1 MARLPQAFIDQVLD
15 RTDIVDVVDRRV
27 KLKKAGK
34 NYSACCPFHQEK
46 TPSFSV
52 NPEKQFFYCFGCG
65 AGGNALGFIMDY
77 ERMEFREA
85 IESLAQAA
93 GIDLPAEDVDSAPQV
108 DHQKPLYE
116 SMERATK
123 LYEGFLRQHKDR
135 GRVVDYL
142 KRRGLSGEIARDF
155 RLGFAPEGWDN
166 LMQTL
171 TDEVSVSN
179 ALTAGLLIENDKGR
193 KYDRFRDRVIF
204 PIVNQRGKVIAMG
217 GRVLGDG
224 KPKYLNSP
232 ETPLFS
238 KSHELYGLHHVRKFA
253 KNLNRIVVV
262 EGYMDVIALAQFGIH
277 YAVAT
282 LGTSV
287 GKPHLELLFRRVEQ
301 VVFCFDG
308 DEAGRKAAFRGM
320 EASLPMME
328 DGRQVKFL
336 FLPEGE
342 DPDTVV
348 RSKGAKHLEHMFDTA
363 APLEQFLFEQM
374 GEGIDLTTMDGKA
387 RLSKLVAPYINQ
399 IPDGVYKTLLFK
411 SLAERTDMDV
421 ESLRRLRE
429 VQETPNHSEPNLQP
443 YSDMAPPP
451 VDDDYDGHSQ
461 FENGPPSDYD
471 ETTPYVDTGEAG
483 DRDFGFDSGFND
495 GVLMRALGLIALHPP
510 AALLVADEMLPD
522 SSDKAANLLREVV
535 ALVRETPDMS
545 TAALLGY
552 WTNTVEGDALSEAAA
567 KEVIDTENEINEHL
581 VAILNKLSRDRR
593 VNLLR
598 TRAHELKSAPYTE
611 LSNEQKR
618 ELVTLMTEMRQ
629 LSGRD

>member
-27 KLKKAGK
+27 KLKKTGK

-52 NPEKQFFYCFGCG
+52 NPEKQFYYCFGCG
-65 AGGNALGFIMDY
+65 AGGNALGFVMDY

-93 GIDLPAEDVDSAPQV
+93 GMELPAEENDSAPQV
-108 DHQKPLYE
+108 DHHKPLYE
-116 SMERATK
+116 AMEKATR
-123 LYEGFLRQHKDR
+123 LYESLLRKHPTR

-142 KRRGLSGEIARDF
+142 KQRGLSGEIARDF

-166 LMQTL
+166 LMATL
-171 TDEVSVSN
+171 SSEDEIGH
-179 ALTAGLLIENDKGR
+179 ALTSGLLIENESGR

-204 PIVNQRGKVIAMG
+204 PIINQRGKVIAMG

-238 KSHELYGLHHVRKFA
+238 KSHELYGLHHIRKFA
-253 KNLNRIVVV
+253 KNLTRIVVV

-287 GKPHLELLFRRVEQ
+287 GKPHLEMLFRRVDQ

-320 EASLPMME
+320 EAALPMME

-342 DPDTVV
+342 DPDSVV
-348 RSKGAKHLEHMFDTA
+348 RNKGSQHLEHLFDNA
-363 APLEQFLFEQM
+363 DPLETFLFEQM
-374 GEGIDLTTMDGKA
+374 SKDIDLETMDGKA
-387 RLSKLVAPYINQ
+387 RLSKLVAPYINL
-399 IPDGVYKTLLFK
+399 IPDGVFKTLLFK
-411 SLAERTDMDV
+411 ALADRTDMDV
-421 ESLRRLRE
+421 DSLRRLRE
-429 VQETPNHSEPNLQP
+429 IEKTEASELQRADGADDEDIPSNNDDAFNYPDGYESLAEDSANESDASRSEPN
-443 YSDMAPPP
+443 SA
-451 VDDDYDGHSQ
+451 
-461 FENGPPSDYD
+461 
-471 ETTPYVDTGEAG
+471 
-483 DRDFGFDSGFND
+483 
-495 GVLMRALGLIALHPP
+495 VLLRALGLLALKPS
-510 AALLVADEMLPD
+510 AASVVTPDLLPEEDGPL
-522 SSDKAANLLREVV
+522 ANLFREVV
-535 ALVRETPDMS
+535 KQAQEAPELS

-552 WTNTVEGDALSEAAA
+552 WMGTTEGEALSEAAA
-567 KEVIDTENEINEHL
+567 KEVIDDEQQINEHL
-581 VAILNKLSRDRR
+581 VAILNKLSTDRH
-593 VNLLR
+593 VAFLR
-598 TRAHELKSAPYTE
+598 KRAEILKSVAYTD

-618 ELVTLMTEMRQ
+618 ELVALMTEIRQ
-629 LSGRD
+629 LSGRN

>member
-52 NPEKQFFYCFGCG
+52 NPEKQFYYCFGCG

-93 GIDLPAEDVDSAPQV
+93 GIDLPAEEVDNAPQI

-142 KRRGLSGEIARDF
+142 KSRGLSGEIARDF

-171 TDEVSVSN
+171 TDEDSVGH

-238 KSHELYGLHHVRKFA
+238 KSHELYGLHHIRKFA
-253 KNLNRIVVV
+253 KNLTRIVVV

-320 EASLPMME
+320 EAALPMME

-348 RSKGAKHLEHMFDTA
+348 RSKGAQHLEHMFDTA

-374 GEGIDLTTMDGKA
+374 GDGIDLTTMDGKA

-429 VQETPNHSEPNLQP
+429 VQETPSNSEPDPQS

-451 VDDDYDGHSQ
+451 DDHEYGQFGGGVPSTYD
-461 FENGPPSDYD
+461 NGY
-471 ETTPYVDTGEAG
+471 PYTEIAEPAEVES
-483 DRDFGFDSGFND
+483 GFDAGFSD

-522 SSDKAANLLREVV
+522 DSDRTANLLREVV

-552 WTNTVEGDALSEAAA
+552 WTNTDEGEALSAAAA

-598 TRAHELKSAPYTE
+598 TRAQELKSVPYTE

-618 ELVTLMTEMRQ
+618 ELVSLTTEIRQ

>member
-1 MARLPQAFIDQVLD
+1 MARLQQTFIDQILD

-52 NPEKQFFYCFGCG
+52 NPEKQFYYCFGCG

-93 GIDLPAEDVDSAPQV
+93 GIDMPAEEVDSAPQV
-108 DHQKPLYE
+108 DNQKPLYE

-142 KRRGLSGEIARDF
+142 KRRGLSGEVARDF

-166 LMQTL
+166 LMRTL
-171 TDEVSVSN
+171 PDEASVVH

-238 KSHELYGLHHVRKFA
+238 KSHELYGLHHIRKFA
-253 KNLNRIVVV
+253 KNLSRIVVV

-308 DEAGRKAAFRGM
+308 DDAGRKAAFRGM
-320 EASLPMME
+320 EAALPMME

-348 RSKGAKHLEHMFDTA
+348 RSKGAQHLEHMFDTA

-374 GEGIDLTTMDGKA
+374 GAGIDLTTMDGKA

-429 VQETPNHSEPNLQP
+429 VQETPSNSESSHND
-443 YSDMAPPP
+443 YSDMSPPTKE
-451 VDDDYDGHSQ
+451 DDYAQ
-461 FENGPPSDYD
+461 FGNAPLSDHDEANPYD
-471 ETTPYVDTGEAG
+471 DMTQVAEI
-483 DRDFGFDSGFND
+483 DSGFND
-495 GVLMRALGLIALHPP
+495 GVLMRALGLIVLHPP
-510 AALLVADEMLPD
+510 AALLVADEVIPD
-522 SSDKAANLLREVV
+522 SSDRTASLLREVV
-535 ALVRETPDMS
+535 SLVRETPEMS

-552 WTNTVEGDALSEAAA
+552 WTNTDEGEALSAAAA
-567 KEVIDTENEINEHL
+567 KEVIDTESEINEHL
-581 VAILNKLSRDRR
+581 LAILNKLSRDRR
-593 VNLLR
+593 ADLLR
-598 TRAHELKSAPYTE
+598 TRAHELKAVPYTE
-611 LSNEQKR
+611 LNNEQKR
-618 ELVTLMTEMRQ
+618 ELVTLMTEIRQ
-629 LSGRD
+629 LTGRD

>member
-52 NPEKQFFYCFGCG
+52 NPEKQFYYCFGCG
-65 AGGNALGFIMDY
+65 AGGNALGFLMDY

-93 GIDLPAEDVDSAPQV
+93 GMEMPAEEADATPQT

-116 SMERATK
+116 SMEKATR
-123 LYEGFLRQHKDR
+123 LYESLLRKHPTR

-142 KRRGLSGEIARDF
+142 KQRGLSGEIARDF

-166 LMQTL
+166 LMSTL
-171 TDEVSVSN
+171 SSEKDIEH
-179 ALTAGLLIENDKGR
+179 ALTAGLLIENDSGR

-238 KSHELYGLHHVRKFA
+238 KSHELYGLHHIRKFA
-253 KNLNRIVVV
+253 KNLSRIVVV

-287 GKPHLELLFRRVEQ
+287 GKPHLEMLFRRVDQ

-320 EASLPMME
+320 EAALPMME

-342 DPDTVV
+342 DPDSVV
-348 RSKGAKHLEHMFDTA
+348 RNKGSQHLEHLFDNA
-363 APLEQFLFEQM
+363 DPLETFLFDQM
-374 GEGIDLTTMDGKA
+374 AQGIDLETMDGKA
-387 RLSKLVAPYINQ
+387 RLSKLVAPYINL
-399 IPDGVYKTLLFK
+399 IPDGVFKALLFK
-411 SLAERTDMDV
+411 ALATRTDMDV

-429 VQETPNHSEPNLQP
+429 IEK
-443 YSDMAPPP
+443 AAAA
-451 VDDDYDGHSQ
+451 DYDTAPDKEPGEKQSEADAP
-461 FENGPPSDYD
+461 FDYPEGYKPLPDSENHHGAPTHLEPQS
-471 ETTPYVDTGEAG
+471 A
-483 DRDFGFDSGFND
+483 
-495 GVLMRALGLIALHPP
+495 VLLRALGLVVLKPSSASAITDE
-510 AALLVADEMLPD
+510 LLPEQGGML
-522 SSDKAANLLREVV
+522 SNLLHDLVKQ
-535 ALVRETPDMS
+535 VRESPDLS

-552 WTNTVEGDALSEAAA
+552 WMGTDEGELLSEAAA
-567 KEVIDTENEINEHL
+567 KEVIDDEQHISEHL
-581 VAILNKLSRDRR
+581 MAILNKLSRDRH
-593 VNLLR
+593 VTLLR
-598 TRAHELKSAPYTE
+598 KRAATLKSVAYTE
-611 LSNEQKR
+611 LNNQQKR
-618 ELVTLMTEMRQ
+618 ELVALTTEIRQ
-629 LSGRD
+629 LSGRN

>member
-52 NPEKQFFYCFGCG
+52 NPEKQFYYCFGCG
-65 AGGNALGFIMDY
+65 AGGNALGFVMDY
-77 ERMEFREA
+77 ERIEFREA
-85 IESLAQAA
+85 IELLAHAA
-93 GIDLPAEDVDSAPQV
+93 GIEMPAEEIDAPQV

-116 SMERATK
+116 AMERATK

-142 KRRGLSGEIARDF
+142 KRRGLSGEVARDF

-166 LMQTL
+166 YMQTL
-171 TDEVSVSN
+171 SGEESIGHAV
-179 ALTAGLLIENDKGR
+179 TAGLLIENDKGR

-238 KSHELYGLHHVRKFA
+238 KSHELYGLHHIRKFA
-253 KNLNRIVVV
+253 KNLSRIVVV

-320 EASLPMME
+320 EAALPMME

-348 RSKGAKHLEHMFDTA
+348 RSKGAQHLEHMFDTA
-363 APLEQFLFEQM
+363 APLEQFVFEQM
-374 GEGIDLTTMDGKA
+374 SADIDLTTMDGKA

-429 VQETPNHSEPNLQP
+429 VQEVSSSSMTDPHSYNEIEPQP
-443 YSDMAPPP
+443 
-451 VDDDYDGHSQ
+451 DDYQQ
-461 FENGPPSDYD
+461 FESDSAGNYD
-471 ETTPYVDTGEAG
+471 DIDPHTGKANTPRMET
-483 DRDFGFDSGFND
+483 DFDDS
-495 GVLMRALGLIALHPP
+495 VLMRALGLIALHPP
-510 AALLVADEMLPD
+510 AALLVADEMLPE
-522 SSDKAANLLREVV
+522 SSDRTGNLLREVV
-535 ALVRETPDMS
+535 ALVKETPDMS

-552 WTNTVEGDALSEAAA
+552 WTNTDEGEALSAAAA

-598 TRAHELKSAPYTE
+598 TRAHKLKSVSYTD
-611 LSNEQKR
+611 LTSEQKR
-618 ELVTLMTEMRQ
+618 ELVSLTAEIRQ

>member
-52 NPEKQFFYCFGCG
+52 NPEKQFYYCFGCG

-93 GIDLPAEDVDSAPQV
+93 GIELPPEEADAAPQV

-116 SMERATK
+116 AMEKAMRV
-123 LYEGFLRQHKDR
+123 YESQRRKHPSR

-142 KRRGLSGEIARDF
+142 KQRGLSGEIARDF

-166 LMQTL
+166 LMTTL
-171 TDEVSVSN
+171 SSEEEIGQ
-179 ALTAGLLIENDKGR
+179 ALTAGLLIENDSGR

-238 KSHELYGLHHVRKFA
+238 KSHELYGLHHIRKFA
-253 KNLNRIVVV
+253 KNLSRIVVV

-287 GKPHLELLFRRVEQ
+287 GKPHLEMLFRRVDH

-320 EASLPMME
+320 EAALPMME

-342 DPDTVV
+342 DPDSVV
-348 RSKGAKHLEHMFDTA
+348 RNKGSQHLEHLFDNA
-363 APLEQFLFEQM
+363 DPLETFLFDQM
-374 GEGIDLTTMDGKA
+374 AQGIDLNTMDGKA
-387 RLSKLVAPYINQ
+387 RLSKLVAPYINL
-399 IPDGVYKTLLFK
+399 IPDGVFKTLLFK
-411 SLAERTDMDV
+411 ALADRTDMDV
-421 ESLRRLRE
+421 DSLRRLRE
-429 VQETPNHSEPNLQP
+429 IEKSVSAEYESTPAADPSEGLSESDAPFDYPDGYEAMGGNAHLQGTPLQIEPNRSSL
-443 YSDMAPPP
+443 S
-451 VDDDYDGHSQ
+451 
-461 FENGPPSDYD
+461 
-471 ETTPYVDTGEAG
+471 
-483 DRDFGFDSGFND
+483 
-495 GVLMRALGLIALHPP
+495 RALGLIVLKPS
-510 AALLVADEMLPD
+510 AASAITDDLLPD
-522 SSDKAANLLREVV
+522 QGGTLINLLHEVV
-535 ALVRETPDMS
+535 RQVRETPELS

-552 WTNTVEGDALSEAAA
+552 WMGTDEGELLSEAAA
-567 KEVIDTENEINEHL
+567 KEVIDDEQHISEHL
-581 VAILNKLSRDRR
+581 MAILNKLSRDRH
-593 VNLLR
+593 VTLLR
-598 TRAHELKSAPYTE
+598 KRAETLKSVAYTD

-618 ELVTLMTEMRQ
+618 ELVSLTTEIRKF
-629 LSGRD
+629 SGRN

>member
-52 NPEKQFFYCFGCG
+52 NPEKQFYYCFGCG

-93 GIDLPAEDVDSAPQV
+93 GIELPPEEADAAPQV

-116 SMERATK
+116 AMEKATRV
-123 LYEGFLRQHKDR
+123 YESQLRKHPSR

-142 KRRGLSGEIARDF
+142 KQRGLSGEIARDF

-166 LMQTL
+166 LMTTL
-171 TDEVSVSN
+171 SSEEEIGQ
-179 ALTAGLLIENDKGR
+179 ALTAGLLIENDSGR

-238 KSHELYGLHHVRKFA
+238 KSHELYGLHHIRKFA
-253 KNLNRIVVV
+253 KNLSRIVVV

-287 GKPHLELLFRRVEQ
+287 GKPHLEILFRRVDH

-320 EASLPMME
+320 EAALPMME

-342 DPDTVV
+342 DPDSVV
-348 RSKGAKHLEHMFDTA
+348 RNKGSQHLEHLFDNA
-363 APLEQFLFEQM
+363 DPLETFLFDQM
-374 GEGIDLTTMDGKA
+374 AQGIDLNTMDGKA
-387 RLSKLVAPYINQ
+387 RLSKLVAPYINL
-399 IPDGVYKTLLFK
+399 IPDGVFKTLLFK
-411 SLAERTDMDV
+411 ALADRTDMDV
-421 ESLRRLRE
+421 DSLRRLRE
-429 VQETPNHSEPNLQP
+429 IEKSVSAEYESTPAADPSEGLSESDAPFNYPDGYEAMGGNAHLQGTPLQIEPNRSAL
-443 YSDMAPPP
+443 S
-451 VDDDYDGHSQ
+451 
-461 FENGPPSDYD
+461 
-471 ETTPYVDTGEAG
+471 
-483 DRDFGFDSGFND
+483 
-495 GVLMRALGLIALHPP
+495 RALGLIVLKPS
-510 AALLVADEMLPD
+510 AASAITDDLLPD
-522 SSDKAANLLREVV
+522 QGGTLINLLHEVV
-535 ALVRETPDMS
+535 RQVRETPELS

-552 WTNTVEGDALSEAAA
+552 WMGTDEGELLSEAAA
-567 KEVIDTENEINEHL
+567 KEVIDDEQHISEHL
-581 VAILNKLSRDRR
+581 MAILNKLSRDRHIT
-593 VNLLR
+593 LLR
-598 TRAHELKSAPYTE
+598 KRAETLKSVAYTD

-618 ELVTLMTEMRQ
+618 ELVSLTTEIRKF
-629 LSGRD
+629 SGRN

>member
-52 NPEKQFFYCFGCG
+52 NPEKQFYYCFGCG

-93 GIDLPAEDVDSAPQV
+93 GIELPPEEADAAPQV

-116 SMERATK
+116 AMEKATRV
-123 LYEGFLRQHKDR
+123 YESQLRKHPSR

-142 KRRGLSGEIARDF
+142 KQRGLSGEIARDF

-166 LMQTL
+166 LMTTL
-171 TDEVSVSN
+171 SSEEEIGQ
-179 ALTAGLLIENDKGR
+179 ALTAGLLIQNDSGR

-238 KSHELYGLHHVRKFA
+238 KSHELYGLHHIRKFA
-253 KNLNRIVVV
+253 TNLSRIVVV

-287 GKPHLELLFRRVEQ
+287 GKPHLEMLFRRVDH

-320 EASLPMME
+320 EAALPMME

-342 DPDTVV
+342 DPDSVV
-348 RSKGAKHLEHMFDTA
+348 RNKGSQHLEHLFDNA
-363 APLEQFLFEQM
+363 DPLETFLFDQM
-374 GEGIDLTTMDGKA
+374 AQGIDLNTMDGKA
-387 RLSKLVAPYINQ
+387 RLSKLVAPYINL
-399 IPDGVYKTLLFK
+399 IPDGVFKTLLFK
-411 SLAERTDMDV
+411 ALADRTDMDV
-421 ESLRRLRE
+421 DSLRRLRE
-429 VQETPNHSEPNLQP
+429 IEKSVSAEYESTPAADPSEGLSESDAPFDYPDGYEAMGGNAHLQGTPLQIEPNRSSL
-443 YSDMAPPP
+443 S
-451 VDDDYDGHSQ
+451 
-461 FENGPPSDYD
+461 
-471 ETTPYVDTGEAG
+471 
-483 DRDFGFDSGFND
+483 
-495 GVLMRALGLIALHPP
+495 RALGLIVLKPS
-510 AALLVADEMLPD
+510 AASAITDDLLPD
-522 SSDKAANLLREVV
+522 QGGTLINLLHEVV
-535 ALVRETPDMS
+535 RQVRETPELS

-552 WTNTVEGDALSEAAA
+552 WMGTDEGELLSEAAA
-567 KEVIDTENEINEHL
+567 KEVIDDEQHISEHL
-581 VAILNKLSRDRR
+581 MAILNKLSRDRHIT
-593 VNLLR
+593 LLR
-598 TRAHELKSAPYTE
+598 KRAETLKSVAYTD

-618 ELVTLMTEMRQ
+618 ELVSLTTEIRK
-629 LSGRD
+629 LSGRN

>member
-15 RTDIVDVVDRRV
+15 RTDIVDVIDRRV

-52 NPEKQFFYCFGCG
+52 NPEKQFYYCFGCG

-77 ERMEFREA
+77 ERVEFREA

-93 GIDLPAEDVDSAPQV
+93 GIELPAEEADALPQI

-116 SMERATK
+116 AMEDATRV
-123 LYEGFLRQHKDR
+123 YESLLRKHPTR

-142 KRRGLSGEIARDF
+142 KQRGVSGEIARDF

-166 LMQTL
+166 PMTTL
-171 TDEVSVSN
+171 SSEEDIGHAVTS
-179 ALTAGLLIENDKGR
+179 GLLIENDSGR

-238 KSHELYGLHHVRKFA
+238 KSHELYGLHHIRKFA
-253 KNLNRIVVV
+253 KNLSRIVVV

-287 GKPHLELLFRRVEQ
+287 GKPHLEMLFRRVDQ
-301 VVFCFDG
+301 VIFCFDG

-320 EASLPMME
+320 EAALPMME

-342 DPDTVV
+342 DPDSVV
-348 RSKGAKHLEHMFDTA
+348 RNKGPQHLEHLFDNA
-363 APLEQFLFEQM
+363 DPLETFLFDQM
-374 GEGIDLTTMDGKA
+374 AEGVDIQTMDGKA
-387 RLSKLVAPYINQ
+387 RLSKLVAPYINL
-399 IPDGVYKTLLFK
+399 IPDGVFKTLLFK
-411 SLAERTDMDV
+411 ALADRTDMDV

-429 VQETPNHSEPNLQP
+429 IEKVASAAN
-443 YSDMAPPP
+443 
-451 VDDDYDGHSQ
+451 
-461 FENGPPSDYD
+461 
-471 ETTPYVDTGEAG
+471 ETTPTAETDEGLSDSDTPVNYPDGY
-483 DRDFGFDSGFND
+483 DSLAESAYKPGASAKMEPNSTA
-495 GVLMRALGLIALHPP
+495 LLRALGLIVLKPSAASAITDELLPEQSGILSSLLHNI
-510 AALLVADEMLPD
+510 V
-522 SSDKAANLLREVV
+522 RQ
-535 ALVRETPDMS
+535 VRETPELS
-545 TAALLGY
+545 TPALLGY
-552 WTNTVEGDALSEAAA
+552 WMGTDEGELLSEAAA
-567 KEVIDTENEINEHL
+567 KEVMDDEQHINEHL
-581 VAILNKLSRDRR
+581 AAILNKLSRDRH
-593 VNLLR
+593 VTLLR
-598 TRAHELKSAPYTE
+598 KRAETLKSVAYTD

-618 ELVTLMTEMRQ
+618 ELVALTTEIRQ
-629 LSGRD
+629 LSGRN

>member
-52 NPEKQFFYCFGCG
+52 NPEKQFYYCFGCG

-93 GIDLPAEDVDSAPQV
+93 GMELPAEEADAAPQI

-116 SMERATK
+116 SMENATR
-123 LYEGFLRQHKDR
+123 LYESLLRKHPTR

-142 KRRGLSGEIARDF
+142 KQRGLSGEIARDF
-155 RLGFAPEGWDN
+155 RLGFAPDGWDN
-166 LMQTL
+166 LMTTL
-171 TDEVSVSN
+171 SSQEDIEH
-179 ALTAGLLIENDKGR
+179 ALKAGLLIENDSGR

-238 KSHELYGLHHVRKFA
+238 KSHELYGLHYIRKFA
-253 KNLNRIVVV
+253 KNLSRIVVV
-262 EGYMDVIALAQFGIH
+262 EGYMDVMALAQFGIH

-287 GKPHLELLFRRVEQ
+287 GKPHLAMLFRRVDQ
-301 VVFCFDG
+301 IVFCFDG

-320 EASLPMME
+320 EAALPMME

-336 FLPEGE
+336 LLPEGE
-342 DPDTVV
+342 DPDSVV
-348 RSKGAKHLEHMFDTA
+348 RNKGSQHLEHLFDNA
-363 APLEQFLFEQM
+363 DPLETFLFDQM
-374 GEGIDLTTMDGKA
+374 ARGIDLETMDGKA
-387 RLSKLVAPYINQ
+387 RLSKLVAPYINL
-399 IPDGVYKTLLFK
+399 IPDGVFKTLLFK
-411 SLAERTDMDV
+411 ALATRTDMDV

-429 VQETPNHSEPNLQP
+429 IEKPVTAEYESAPSREPGETPSEPDAPFDYPEGYESP
-443 YSDMAPPP
+443 YDAEDYHGAPPQLEP
-451 VDDDYDGHSQ
+451 HSASLSQ
-461 FENGPPSDYD
+461 
-471 ETTPYVDTGEAG
+471 
-483 DRDFGFDSGFND
+483 
-495 GVLMRALGLIALHPP
+495 ALGLLVLKPSSASAITDE
-510 AALLVADEMLPD
+510 LLPERGGML
-522 SSDKAANLLREVV
+522 SNLLHDVV
-535 ALVRETPDMS
+535 KQVRENTELS

-552 WTNTVEGDALSEAAA
+552 WMGTDEGELLSEAAA
-567 KEVIDTENEINEHL
+567 KEVIDDEQHISEHL
-581 VAILNKLSRDRR
+581 MAILNKLSRDRH
-593 VNLLR
+593 VTLLR
-598 TRAHELKSAPYTE
+598 KRAETLKSVAYTD

-618 ELVTLMTEMRQ
+618 ELVALTTEIRQ
-629 LSGRD
+629 LSGRN

>member
-52 NPEKQFFYCFGCG
+52 NPEKQFYYCFGCG
-65 AGGNALGFIMDY
+65 AGGNALGFVMDY
-77 ERMEFREA
+77 ERIEFREA
-85 IESLAQAA
+85 IELLAHAA
-93 GIDLPAEDVDSAPQV
+93 GIEMPAEEIDAPQV

-116 SMERATK
+116 AMERATK

-142 KRRGLSGEIARDF
+142 KRRGLSGEVARDF

-166 LMQTL
+166 YMQTL
-171 TDEVSVSN
+171 SGEESIGHAV
-179 ALTAGLLIENDKGR
+179 TAGLLIENDKGR

-238 KSHELYGLHHVRKFA
+238 KSHELYGLHHIRKFA
-253 KNLNRIVVV
+253 KNLSRIVVV

-320 EASLPMME
+320 EAALPMME

-348 RSKGAKHLEHMFDTA
+348 RSKGAQHLEHMFDTA
-363 APLEQFLFEQM
+363 APLEQFVFEQM
-374 GEGIDLTTMDGKA
+374 SADIDLTTMDGKA

-429 VQETPNHSEPNLQP
+429 VQEVSSSSMTDPHSYNEIEPQP
-443 YSDMAPPP
+443 
-451 VDDDYDGHSQ
+451 DDYHQ
-461 FENGPPSDYD
+461 FESDSAGNYD
-471 ETTPYVDTGEAG
+471 DIDPHTGTANTPRMET
-483 DRDFGFDSGFND
+483 GFDDS
-495 GVLMRALGLIALHPP
+495 VLMRALGLIALHPP
-510 AALLVADEMLPD
+510 AALLVADEMLPE
-522 SSDKAANLLREVV
+522 SSDRTGNLLREVV
-535 ALVRETPDMS
+535 ALVKETPDMS

-552 WTNTVEGDALSEAAA
+552 WTNTDEGEALSAAAA

-598 TRAHELKSAPYTE
+598 TRAHELKSVSYTD
-611 LSNEQKR
+611 LTSEQKR
-618 ELVTLMTEMRQ
+618 ELVSLTAEIRQ

>member
-15 RTDIVDVVDRRV
+15 QTDIVDVVDRRV

-52 NPEKQFFYCFGCG
+52 NPEKQFYYCFGCG
-65 AGGNALGFIMDY
+65 AGGNALGFLMDY

-93 GIDLPAEDVDSAPQV
+93 GMEMPAEKADATPRT

-116 SMERATK
+116 SMEKATR
-123 LYEGFLRQHKDR
+123 LYESLLRKHPTR

-142 KRRGLSGEIARDF
+142 KQRGLSGEIARDF

-166 LMQTL
+166 LMSTL
-171 TDEVSVSN
+171 SSEEDIEH
-179 ALTAGLLIENDKGR
+179 ALTAGLLIENDSGR

-238 KSHELYGLHHVRKFA
+238 KSHELYGLHHIRKFA
-253 KNLNRIVVV
+253 KNLSRIVVV

-287 GKPHLELLFRRVEQ
+287 GKPHLEMLFRRVDQ

-320 EASLPMME
+320 EAALPMME

-342 DPDTVV
+342 DPDSVV
-348 RSKGAKHLEHMFDTA
+348 RNKGSQHLEHLFDNA
-363 APLEQFLFEQM
+363 DPLETFLFDQM
-374 GEGIDLTTMDGKA
+374 AQGIDLETMDGKA
-387 RLSKLVAPYINQ
+387 RLSKLVAPYINL
-399 IPDGVYKTLLFK
+399 IPDGVFKALLFK
-411 SLAERTDMDV
+411 ALATRTDMDV

-429 VQETPNHSEPNLQP
+429 IEK
-443 YSDMAPPP
+443 AAAA
-451 VDDDYDGHSQ
+451 DYDTAPDKEPGEKQSKADAP
-461 FENGPPSDYD
+461 FDYP
-471 ETTPYVDTGEAG
+471 EGYEPLP
-483 DRDFGFDSGFND
+483 DSVNHYGAPTHLEPQSA
-495 GVLMRALGLIALHPP
+495 VLLRALGLVVLKPSSASAITDE
-510 AALLVADEMLPD
+510 LLPEQGGML
-522 SSDKAANLLREVV
+522 SNLLHDLVKQ
-535 ALVRETPDMS
+535 VRESPDLS

-552 WTNTVEGDALSEAAA
+552 WMGTDEGELLSEAAA
-567 KEVIDTENEINEHL
+567 KEVIDDEQHISEHL
-581 VAILNKLSRDRR
+581 MAILTKLSRDRH
-593 VNLLR
+593 VTLLR
-598 TRAHELKSAPYTE
+598 KRAATLKSVAYTD

-618 ELVTLMTEMRQ
+618 ELLALTTEIRQ
-629 LSGRD
+629 LSGRN

>member
-52 NPEKQFFYCFGCG
+52 NPEKQFYYCFGCG

-93 GIDLPAEDVDSAPQV
+93 GIELPPEEADAAPQV

-116 SMERATK
+116 AMEKATRV
-123 LYEGFLRQHKDR
+123 YESQLRKHPSR

-142 KRRGLSGEIARDF
+142 KQRGLSGEIARDF

-166 LMQTL
+166 LMTTL
-171 TDEVSVSN
+171 SSEEEIGQ
-179 ALTAGLLIENDKGR
+179 ALTAGLLIQNDSGR

-238 KSHELYGLHHVRKFA
+238 KSHELYGLHHIRKFA
-253 KNLNRIVVV
+253 KNLSRIVVV

-287 GKPHLELLFRRVEQ
+287 GKPHLEMLFRRVDH

-320 EASLPMME
+320 EAAVPRMGV
-328 DGRQVKFL
+328 GRPVKFL

-342 DPDTVV
+342 DPDSVV
-348 RSKGAKHLEHMFDTA
+348 RNKGSQHLEHLFDNA
-363 APLEQFLFEQM
+363 DPLETFLFDQM
-374 GEGIDLTTMDGKA
+374 AQGIDLNTMDGKA
-387 RLSKLVAPYINQ
+387 RLSKLVAPYINL
-399 IPDGVYKTLLFK
+399 IPDGVFKTLLFK
-411 SLAERTDMDV
+411 ALADRTDMDV
-421 ESLRRLRE
+421 DSLRRLRE
-429 VQETPNHSEPNLQP
+429 IEKSVSAEYESTPAADPSEGLSESDAPFDYPDGYEAMGGNAHLQGTPLQIEPNRSAL
-443 YSDMAPPP
+443 S
-451 VDDDYDGHSQ
+451 
-461 FENGPPSDYD
+461 
-471 ETTPYVDTGEAG
+471 
-483 DRDFGFDSGFND
+483 
-495 GVLMRALGLIALHPP
+495 RALGLIVLKPS
-510 AALLVADEMLPD
+510 AASAITDDLLPD
-522 SSDKAANLLREVV
+522 QGGTLINLLHEVV
-535 ALVRETPDMS
+535 RQVRETPELS

-552 WTNTVEGDALSEAAA
+552 WMGTDEGELLSEAAA
-567 KEVIDTENEINEHL
+567 KEVIDDEQHISEHL
-581 VAILNKLSRDRR
+581 MAILNKLSRDRHIT
-593 VNLLR
+593 LLR
-598 TRAHELKSAPYTE
+598 KRAETLKSVAYTD

-618 ELVTLMTEMRQ
+618 ELVSLTTEIRKF
-629 LSGRD
+629 SGRN

>member
-52 NPEKQFFYCFGCG
+52 NPEKQFYYCFGCG
-65 AGGNALGFIMDY
+65 AGGNALGFLMDY

-93 GIDLPAEDVDSAPQV
+93 GMEMPAEEADATPQI

-116 SMERATK
+116 SMEKATR
-123 LYEGFLRQHKDR
+123 LYESLLRKHPTR

-142 KRRGLSGEIARDF
+142 KQRGLSGEIARDF

-166 LMQTL
+166 LMSTL
-171 TDEVSVSN
+171 SSEEDIEH
-179 ALTAGLLIENDKGR
+179 ALTAGLLIENDSGR

-238 KSHELYGLHHVRKFA
+238 KSHELYGLHHIRKFA
-253 KNLNRIVVV
+253 KNLSRIVVV

-287 GKPHLELLFRRVEQ
+287 GKPHLEMLFRRVDQ

-320 EASLPMME
+320 EAALPMME

-342 DPDTVV
+342 DPDSVV
-348 RSKGAKHLEHMFDTA
+348 RNKGSQHVEHLFDNA
-363 APLEQFLFEQM
+363 DPLETFLFDQM
-374 GEGIDLTTMDGKA
+374 AQGIDLETMDGKA
-387 RLSKLVAPYINQ
+387 RLSKLVAPYINL
-399 IPDGVYKTLLFK
+399 IPDGVFKTLLFK
-411 SLAERTDMDV
+411 ALATRTDMDV

-429 VQETPNHSEPNLQP
+429 IEKP
-443 YSDMAPPP
+443 AAA
-451 VDDDYDGHSQ
+451 DYDTAPDKEPGEMQSEADAP
-461 FENGPPSDYD
+461 FDYPEGYEPLPDSENHYGAPTHLEPQ
-471 ETTPYVDTGEAG
+471 TA
-483 DRDFGFDSGFND
+483 
-495 GVLMRALGLIALHPP
+495 VLLRALGLLVLKPSSASAITDE
-510 AALLVADEMLPD
+510 LLPEQGGML
-522 SSDKAANLLREVV
+522 SNLLHDLVKQ
-535 ALVRETPDMS
+535 VRETPDLS

-552 WTNTVEGDALSEAAA
+552 WMGTDEGELLSEAAA
-567 KEVIDTENEINEHL
+567 KEVIDDEQHISEHL
-581 VAILNKLSRDRR
+581 MAILNKLSRDRH
-593 VNLLR
+593 VTLLR
-598 TRAHELKSAPYTE
+598 KRAATLKSVAYTD

-618 ELVTLMTEMRQ
+618 ELVALTTEIRQ
-629 LSGRD
+629 LSGRN

>member
-52 NPEKQFFYCFGCG
+52 NPEKQFYYCFGCG
-65 AGGNALGFIMDY
+65 AGGNALGFVMDY

-93 GIDLPAEDVDSAPQV
+93 GIDLPPEEADAAPQV

-116 SMERATK
+116 AMEKATRV
-123 LYEGFLRQHKDR
+123 YESQLRKHPSR

-142 KRRGLSGEIARDF
+142 KQRGLSGEIARDF

-166 LMQTL
+166 LMTTL
-171 TDEVSVSN
+171 SSEEEIGQ
-179 ALTAGLLIENDKGR
+179 ALTAGLLIENDSGR

-238 KSHELYGLHHVRKFA
+238 KSHELYGLHHIRKFA
-253 KNLNRIVVV
+253 KNLSRIVVV

-287 GKPHLELLFRRVEQ
+287 GKPHLEMLFRRVDH

-320 EASLPMME
+320 EAALPMME

-342 DPDTVV
+342 DPDSVV
-348 RSKGAKHLEHMFDTA
+348 RNKGSQHLEHLFDNA
-363 APLEQFLFEQM
+363 DPLETFLFDQM
-374 GEGIDLTTMDGKA
+374 AQGIDLNTMDGKA
-387 RLSKLVAPYINQ
+387 RLSKLVAPYINL
-399 IPDGVYKTLLFK
+399 IPDGVFKTLLFK
-411 SLAERTDMDV
+411 ALADRTDMDV
-421 ESLRRLRE
+421 DSLRRLRE
-429 VQETPNHSEPNLQP
+429 IEKSVSAEYESTPAADPSEGLSESDAPFDYPDGYEAMGGNPDLQGTPLQIEPNRSAL
-443 YSDMAPPP
+443 S
-451 VDDDYDGHSQ
+451 
-461 FENGPPSDYD
+461 
-471 ETTPYVDTGEAG
+471 
-483 DRDFGFDSGFND
+483 
-495 GVLMRALGLIALHPP
+495 RALGLIVLKPS
-510 AALLVADEMLPD
+510 AASAITDDLLPD
-522 SSDKAANLLREVV
+522 QGGTLINLLHEVV
-535 ALVRETPDMS
+535 RQVRETPELS
-545 TAALLGY
+545 TATLLGY
-552 WTNTVEGDALSEAAA
+552 WMGTDEGELLSEAAA
-567 KEVIDTENEINEHL
+567 KEVIDDEQHINEHL
-581 VAILNKLSRDRR
+581 MAILNKLSRDRH
-593 VNLLR
+593 VTLLR
-598 TRAHELKSAPYTE
+598 KRAETLKSVAYTD

-618 ELVTLMTEMRQ
+618 ELVSLTTEIRK
-629 LSGRD
+629 LSGRN

>member
-1 MARLPQAFIDQVLD
+1 
-15 RTDIVDVVDRRV
+15 
-27 KLKKAGK
+27 
-34 NYSACCPFHQEK
+34 
-46 TPSFSV
+46 
-52 NPEKQFFYCFGCG
+52 
-65 AGGNALGFIMDY
+65 
-77 ERMEFREA
+77 MEFREA

-93 GIDLPAEDVDSAPQV
+93 GIDLPAEEVDNAPQV

-135 GRVVDYL
+135 GRVVEYL
-142 KRRGLSGEIARDF
+142 KNRGLSGEIARDF

-171 TDEVSVSN
+171 TDEDSVGH

-238 KSHELYGLHHVRKFA
+238 KSHELYGLHHIRKFA
-253 KNLNRIVVV
+253 KNLSRIVVV

-320 EASLPMME
+320 EAALPMME

-348 RSKGAKHLEHMFDTA
+348 RSKGAQHLEHMFDTA

-374 GEGIDLTTMDGKA
+374 GTGIDLTTMDGKA

-429 VQETPNHSEPNLQP
+429 VQETPNNAEQASQP
-443 YSDMAPPP
+443 YTDVASAP
-451 VDDDYDGHSQ
+451 DEDEYGQ
-461 FENGPPSDYD
+461 FGSIPQSDYD
-471 ETTPYVDTGEAG
+471 DGDPYAAMAG
-483 DRDFGFDSGFND
+483 VADLDSGFDTGFSD

-522 SSDKAANLLREVV
+522 SADRTANLLREVV
-535 ALVRETPDMS
+535 TLVRETPDMS

-552 WTNTVEGDALSEAAA
+552 WTNTDEGEALSAAAA
-567 KEVIDTENEINEHL
+567 KEVIDTESEINEHL

-598 TRAHELKSAPYTE
+598 TRAHELKSVPYTE
-611 LSNEQKR
+611 LNNEQKR
-618 ELVTLMTEMRQ
+618 ELVSLTTEIRQ

>member
-52 NPEKQFFYCFGCG
+52 NPEKQFYYCFGCG
-65 AGGNALGFIMDY
+65 AGGNALGFVMDY
-77 ERMEFREA
+77 ERIEFREA
-85 IESLAQAA
+85 IELLAHAA
-93 GIDLPAEDVDSAPQV
+93 GIEMPAEEIDAPQL

-116 SMERATK
+116 AMERATK

-142 KRRGLSGEIARDF
+142 KRRGLSGEVARDF

-166 LMQTL
+166 FMQTL
-171 TDEVSVSN
+171 SGEESIGHAV
-179 ALTAGLLIENDKGR
+179 TAGLLIENDKGR

-238 KSHELYGLHHVRKFA
+238 KSHELYGLHHIRKFA
-253 KNLNRIVVV
+253 KNLSRIVVV

-320 EASLPMME
+320 EAALPMME

-348 RSKGAKHLEHMFDTA
+348 RSKGAQHLEHMFDTA
-363 APLEQFLFEQM
+363 APLEQFVFEQM
-374 GEGIDLTTMDGKA
+374 SADIDLTTMDGKA

-429 VQETPNHSEPNLQP
+429 VQEVSSSSMTDPHSYNEIEPQP
-443 YSDMAPPP
+443 
-451 VDDDYDGHSQ
+451 DDYHQ
-461 FENGPPSDYD
+461 FESDSAGNYD
-471 ETTPYVDTGEAG
+471 DIDPHTGTANTPRMET
-483 DRDFGFDSGFND
+483 GFDDS
-495 GVLMRALGLIALHPP
+495 VLMRALGLIALHPP
-510 AALLVADEMLPD
+510 AALLVADEMLPE
-522 SSDKAANLLREVV
+522 SSDRTGNLLREVV
-535 ALVRETPDMS
+535 ALVKETPDMS

-552 WTNTVEGDALSEAAA
+552 WTNTDEGEALSAAAA

-598 TRAHELKSAPYTE
+598 TRAHELKSVSYTD
-611 LSNEQKR
+611 LTSEQKR
-618 ELVTLMTEMRQ
+618 ELVSLTAEIRQ

>member
-15 RTDIVDVVDRRV
+15 RTDIVDVIDRRV

-52 NPEKQFFYCFGCG
+52 NPEKQFYYCFGCG

-93 GIDLPAEDVDSAPQV
+93 GIELPPEEADAAPQV

-116 SMERATK
+116 AMEKATRV
-123 LYEGFLRQHKDR
+123 YESQLRKHPSR
-135 GRVVDYL
+135 GRVVEYL
-142 KRRGLSGEIARDF
+142 KQRGLSGEIARDF

-166 LMQTL
+166 LMTTL
-171 TDEVSVSN
+171 SSEEEIGQ
-179 ALTAGLLIENDKGR
+179 ALTAGLLIENDSGR

-238 KSHELYGLHHVRKFA
+238 KSHELYGLHHIRKFA
-253 KNLNRIVVV
+253 KNLSRIVVV

-287 GKPHLELLFRRVEQ
+287 GKPHLEMLFRRVDH

-320 EASLPMME
+320 EAALPMME

-336 FLPEGE
+336 FLQEGE
-342 DPDTVV
+342 DPDSVV
-348 RSKGAKHLEHMFDTA
+348 RNKGSQHLEHLFDNA
-363 APLEQFLFEQM
+363 APLETFLFDQM
-374 GEGIDLTTMDGKA
+374 AQGIDLNTMDGKA
-387 RLSKLVAPYINQ
+387 RLSKLVAPYINL
-399 IPDGVYKTLLFK
+399 IPDGVFKTLLFK
-411 SLAERTDMDV
+411 ALADRTDMDV
-421 ESLRRLRE
+421 DSLRRLRE
-429 VQETPNHSEPNLQP
+429 IEKSVSAEYESTPAADPSEGLSESDAPFDYPDGYEAMGGNAHLQGTPLQIEPNRSAL
-443 YSDMAPPP
+443 S
-451 VDDDYDGHSQ
+451 
-461 FENGPPSDYD
+461 
-471 ETTPYVDTGEAG
+471 
-483 DRDFGFDSGFND
+483 
-495 GVLMRALGLIALHPP
+495 RALGLIVLKPS
-510 AALLVADEMLPD
+510 AASAITDDLLPD
-522 SSDKAANLLREVV
+522 QGGTLINLLHAVV
-535 ALVRETPDMS
+535 RQVRETPELS
-545 TAALLGY
+545 TATLLGY
-552 WTNTVEGDALSEAAA
+552 WMGTDEGELLSEAAA
-567 KEVIDTENEINEHL
+567 KEVIDDEQHISEHL
-581 VAILNKLSRDRR
+581 MAILNKLSRDRH
-593 VNLLR
+593 VTLLR
-598 TRAHELKSAPYTE
+598 KRAETLKSVAYTD

-618 ELVTLMTEMRQ
+618 ELVALTTEIRQ
-629 LSGRD
+629 LSGRN

>member
-52 NPEKQFFYCFGCG
+52 NPEKQFYYCFGCG
-65 AGGNALGFIMDY
+65 AGGNALGFVMDY

-93 GIDLPAEDVDSAPQV
+93 GMELPAEEADATPQI

-116 SMERATK
+116 SMEKATR
-123 LYEGFLRQHKDR
+123 LYESLLRKHPTR

-142 KRRGLSGEIARDF
+142 KQRGLSGEIARDF

-166 LMQTL
+166 LMNTL
-171 TDEVSVSN
+171 SSEEDIEH
-179 ALTAGLLIENDKGR
+179 ALTAGLLIENDSGR

-238 KSHELYGLHHVRKFA
+238 KSHELYGLHHIRKFA
-253 KNLNRIVVV
+253 KNLSRIVVV

-287 GKPHLELLFRRVEQ
+287 GKPHLEMLFRRVDQ
-301 VVFCFDG
+301 IVFCFDG

-320 EASLPMME
+320 EAALPMME

-342 DPDTVV
+342 DPDSVV
-348 RSKGAKHLEHMFDTA
+348 RNKGSQHLEHLFDHA
-363 APLEQFLFEQM
+363 DPLETFLFDQM
-374 GEGIDLTTMDGKA
+374 AQGIDLDTMDGKA
-387 RLSKLVAPYINQ
+387 RLSKLVAPYINL
-399 IPDGVYKTLLFK
+399 IPDGVFKTLLFK
-411 SLAERTDMDV
+411 SLATRTDMDV

-429 VQETPNHSEPNLQP
+429 IEKPVTAEYDSAPGADPGETPGEPDASLDYPEGYEPFPESENHHRAPAHVEPN
-443 YSDMAPPP
+443 SA
-451 VDDDYDGHSQ
+451 
-461 FENGPPSDYD
+461 
-471 ETTPYVDTGEAG
+471 
-483 DRDFGFDSGFND
+483 
-495 GVLMRALGLIALHPP
+495 VLLRALGLLVLRPSSASAITDE
-510 AALLVADEMLPD
+510 LLPEQGGML
-522 SSDKAANLLREVV
+522 SNLLHDVV
-535 ALVRETPDMS
+535 KQVRETPDLS

-552 WTNTVEGDALSEAAA
+552 WMGTDEGDLLSEAAA
-567 KEVIDTENEINEHL
+567 KEVINDEQHISEHL
-581 VAILNKLSRDRR
+581 MAILNKLSRDRH
-593 VNLLR
+593 VTLLR
-598 TRAHELKSAPYTE
+598 KRAETLKSVAYTD

-618 ELVTLMTEMRQ
+618 ELVALTTEIRQ
-629 LSGRD
+629 LSGRN

>member
-52 NPEKQFFYCFGCG
+52 NPEKQFYYCFGCG

-93 GIDLPAEDVDSAPQV
+93 GIDLPAEEIDNAPQV

-116 SMERATK
+116 SMERAAK

-135 GRVVDYL
+135 ARVVEYL
-142 KRRGLSGEIARDF
+142 KSRGLSGEIARDF

-171 TDEVSVSN
+171 TDEDSVGH

-238 KSHELYGLHHVRKFA
+238 KSHELYGLHHIRKFA
-253 KNLNRIVVV
+253 KNLSRIVVV

-320 EASLPMME
+320 EAALPMME

-348 RSKGAKHLEHMFDTA
+348 RSKGAQHLEHMFDTA

-374 GEGIDLTTMDGKA
+374 GTGIDLTTMDGKA

-429 VQETPNHSEPNLQP
+429 VQETPNNAEPASQP
-443 YSDMAPPP
+443 YTDVASPP
-451 VDDDYDGHSQ
+451 DKDEYGQ
-461 FENGPPSDYD
+461 FGGVPPSDYD
-471 ETTPYVDTGEAG
+471 DAGPYAAMTGVA
-483 DRDFGFDSGFND
+483 DIDSGFDTGFSD

-522 SSDKAANLLREVV
+522 GSDRTANLLREVV
-535 ALVRETPDMS
+535 TLVRETPDMS

-552 WTNTVEGDALSEAAA
+552 WTNTDEGEALSAAAA
-567 KEVIDTENEINEHL
+567 KEVIDAENEINEHL

-598 TRAHELKSAPYTE
+598 TRAHELKSVPYTE
-611 LSNEQKR
+611 LNNEQKR
-618 ELVTLMTEMRQ
+618 ELVSLTTEIRQ

>member
-52 NPEKQFFYCFGCG
+52 NPEKQFYYCFGCG
-65 AGGNALGFIMDY
+65 AGGNALGFVMDY

-93 GIDLPAEDVDSAPQV
+93 GMELPAEEADAAPQI

-116 SMERATK
+116 SMEKATR
-123 LYEGFLRQHKDR
+123 LYESLLRKHPTR

-142 KRRGLSGEIARDF
+142 KQRGLSGEIARDF

-166 LMQTL
+166 LMNTL
-171 TDEVSVSN
+171 SSEEDIEH
-179 ALTAGLLIENDKGR
+179 ALTAGLLIENDSGR

-238 KSHELYGLHHVRKFA
+238 KSHELYGLHHIRKFA
-253 KNLNRIVVV
+253 KNLSRIVVV

-287 GKPHLELLFRRVEQ
+287 GKPHLEMLFRRVDQ

-320 EASLPMME
+320 EAALPMME

-342 DPDTVV
+342 DPDSVV
-348 RSKGAKHLEHMFDTA
+348 RNKGSQHLEHLFDHA
-363 APLEQFLFEQM
+363 DPLETFLFDQM
-374 GEGIDLTTMDGKA
+374 AQGIDLDTMDGKA
-387 RLSKLVAPYINQ
+387 RLSKLVAPYINL
-399 IPDGVYKTLLFK
+399 IPDGVFKTLLFK
-411 SLAERTDMDV
+411 SLATRTDMDV

-429 VQETPNHSEPNLQP
+429 IEKPVTADYDSASDTESGEMQSEADTPFDYPEGYEPLPESGNHYGPPAQLEPN
-443 YSDMAPPP
+443 SA
-451 VDDDYDGHSQ
+451 
-461 FENGPPSDYD
+461 
-471 ETTPYVDTGEAG
+471 
-483 DRDFGFDSGFND
+483 
-495 GVLMRALGLIALHPP
+495 VLLRALGLLVLKPSSASAITDE
-510 AALLVADEMLPD
+510 LLPEQGGML
-522 SSDKAANLLREVV
+522 SNLFHDVV
-535 ALVRETPDMS
+535 KQVRETPDLS

-552 WTNTVEGDALSEAAA
+552 WMGTDEGELLSEAAA
-567 KEVIDTENEINEHL
+567 KEVIDDEQHISEHL
-581 VAILNKLSRDRR
+581 MAILNKLSRDRH
-593 VNLLR
+593 VTLLR
-598 TRAHELKSAPYTE
+598 KRAETLKSVAYTD

-618 ELVTLMTEMRQ
+618 ELVALTTEIRQ
-629 LSGRD
+629 LSGRN

>member
-52 NPEKQFFYCFGCG
+52 NPEKQFYYCFGCG
-65 AGGNALGFIMDY
+65 AGGNALGFLMDY

-93 GIDLPAEDVDSAPQV
+93 GMEMPAEKADATPQT

-116 SMERATK
+116 SMEKATR
-123 LYEGFLRQHKDR
+123 LYESLLRKHPTR

-142 KRRGLSGEIARDF
+142 KQRGLSGEIARDF

-166 LMQTL
+166 LMSTL
-171 TDEVSVSN
+171 SSEEDIEH
-179 ALTAGLLIENDKGR
+179 ALTAGLLIENDSGR

-238 KSHELYGLHHVRKFA
+238 KSHELYGLHHIRKFA
-253 KNLNRIVVV
+253 KNLSRIVVV

-287 GKPHLELLFRRVEQ
+287 GKPHLEMLFRRVDQ

-320 EASLPMME
+320 EAALPMME

-342 DPDTVV
+342 DPDSVV
-348 RSKGAKHLEHMFDTA
+348 RNKGSQHLEHLFDNA
-363 APLEQFLFEQM
+363 DPLETFLFDQM
-374 GEGIDLTTMDGKA
+374 AQGIDLETMDGKA
-387 RLSKLVAPYINQ
+387 RLSKLVAPYINL
-399 IPDGVYKTLLFK
+399 IPDGVFKTLLFK
-411 SLAERTDMDV
+411 ALATRTDMDV

-429 VQETPNHSEPNLQP
+429 IEK
-443 YSDMAPPP
+443 AAAA
-451 VDDDYDGHSQ
+451 DYDTAPDKEPGEKQSEADAP
-461 FENGPPSDYD
+461 FDYPEGYEPLPDSENHYGAPTHLEPQS
-471 ETTPYVDTGEAG
+471 A
-483 DRDFGFDSGFND
+483 
-495 GVLMRALGLIALHPP
+495 VLLRALGLVVLKPSSASAITDE
-510 AALLVADEMLPD
+510 LLPEQGGML
-522 SSDKAANLLREVV
+522 SNLLHDLVKQ
-535 ALVRETPDMS
+535 VRESPDLS

-552 WTNTVEGDALSEAAA
+552 WMGTDEGELLSEAAA
-567 KEVIDTENEINEHL
+567 KEVIDDEQHISEHL
-581 VAILNKLSRDRR
+581 MAILTKLSRDRH
-593 VNLLR
+593 VTLLR
-598 TRAHELKSAPYTE
+598 KRAATLKSVAYTD

-618 ELVTLMTEMRQ
+618 ELLALTTEIRQ
-629 LSGRD
+629 LSGRN

>member
-52 NPEKQFFYCFGCG
+52 NPDKQFYYCFGCG
-65 AGGNALGFIMDY
+65 AGGNALGFIMEY
-77 ERMEFREA
+77 ERMDFREA
-85 IESLAQAA
+85 IELLAHSA
-93 GIDLPAEDVDSAPQV
+93 GIEMPPEEADNAPQV
-108 DHQKPLYE
+108 DNQKPLYE

-135 GRVVDYL
+135 KSVVDYL
-142 KRRGLSGEIARDF
+142 KHRGLSGEIARDF

-171 TDEVSVSN
+171 ADEESIEH
-179 ALTAGLLIENDKGR
+179 ALTVGLLIENDKGR

-238 KSHELYGLHHVRKFA
+238 KSHELYGLHHIRKFA
-253 KNLNRIVVV
+253 KNLSRIVVV

-287 GKPHLELLFRRVEQ
+287 GKPHLEALFRRVEQ

-320 EASLPMME
+320 EAALPMME
-328 DGRQVKFL
+328 DGRGVKFL

-348 RSKGAKHLEHMFDTA
+348 RNKGPQHLEHLFDTA
-363 APLEQFLFEQM
+363 APLETFLFEQM
-374 GEGIDLTTMDGKA
+374 GLGIDLATMDGKA
-387 RLSKLVAPYINQ
+387 RLSKLVAPYLNQ
-399 IPDGVYKTLLFK
+399 IPDGVFKTLLFK

-421 ESLRRLRE
+421 DSLRRLRE
-429 VQETPNHSEPNLQP
+429 VQEKPESAAPNFHDE
-443 YSDMAPPP
+443 SDGAPPHFE
-451 VDDDYDGHSQ
+451 DDYDQ
-461 FENGPPSDYD
+461 FAESFQ
-471 ETTPYVDTGEAG
+471 DTGVNA
-483 DRDFGFDSGFND
+483 DSSTSRPQDSGFSNS
-495 GVLMRALGLIALHPP
+495 VLMRALGLIALHPP

-522 SSDKAANLLREVV
+522 NSDRTANLLRDVV
-535 ALVRETPDMS
+535 ALVQETPDMS

-552 WTNTVEGDALSEAAA
+552 WTNTEEGEALSAAAA
-567 KEVIDTENEINEHL
+567 KEVIDTEQAINEHL
-581 VAILNKLSRDRR
+581 VALLNKLSRDRR
-593 VNLLR
+593 VALLR
-598 TRAHELKSAPYTE
+598 TRAHELKSVSYTE
-611 LSNEQKR
+611 LNNEQKR
-618 ELVTLMTEMRQ
+618 ELVSLTTEIRQ

>member
-52 NPEKQFFYCFGCG
+52 NPEKQFYYCFGCG
-65 AGGNALGFIMDY
+65 AGGNALGFVMDY

-93 GIDLPAEDVDSAPQV
+93 GMELPAEEADAASQV

-116 SMERATK
+116 AMEKATR
-123 LYEGFLRQHKDR
+123 LYESLLRKHPTR

-142 KRRGLSGEIARDF
+142 KQRGLSGEIARDF

-166 LMQTL
+166 LMTTL
-171 TDEVSVSN
+171 SSEAEIEH
-179 ALTAGLLIENDKGR
+179 ALTGGLLIENDSGR

-238 KSHELYGLHHVRKFA
+238 KSHELYGLHHIRKFA
-253 KNLNRIVVV
+253 KNLSRIVVV

-287 GKPHLELLFRRVEQ
+287 GKPHLEMLFRRADQ

-308 DEAGRKAAFRGM
+308 DDAGRKAAFRGM
-320 EASLPMME
+320 EAALPMME

-342 DPDTVV
+342 DPDSVV
-348 RSKGAKHLEHMFDTA
+348 RNKGPQHLEHLFDNA
-363 APLEQFLFEQM
+363 DPLETFLFDQM
-374 GEGIDLTTMDGKA
+374 AQGIDLDTMDGKA
-387 RLSKLVAPYINQ
+387 RLSKLVAPYINL
-399 IPDGVYKTLLFK
+399 IPDGVFKTLLFK
-411 SLAERTDMDV
+411 SLATRTDMDV

-429 VQETPNHSEPNLQP
+429 IEK
-443 YSDMAPPP
+443 P
-451 VDDDYDGHSQ
+451 VTADYDSASGPEPGEMQREADAPFDYPEGYEPLPDSEDHYRAPAHTEPHS
-461 FENGPPSDYD
+461 
-471 ETTPYVDTGEAG
+471 A
-483 DRDFGFDSGFND
+483 
-495 GVLMRALGLIALHPP
+495 VLLRALGLLVLKPSSASAVTDELLPEQGGMLSSLLH
-510 AALLVADEMLPD
+510 D
-522 SSDKAANLLREVV
+522 VV
-535 ALVRETPDMS
+535 KQVRETPDLS

-552 WTNTVEGDALSEAAA
+552 WMGTDEGELLSEAAA
-567 KEVIDTENEINEHL
+567 KEVIDDEQHISEHL
-581 VAILNKLSRDRR
+581 MAILNKLSRDRH
-593 VNLLR
+593 VTLLR
-598 TRAHELKSAPYTE
+598 KRAETLKSVAYTD

-618 ELVTLMTEMRQ
+618 ELVALTTEIRQ
-629 LSGRD
+629 LSGRN

>member
-52 NPEKQFFYCFGCG
+52 NPEKQFYYCFGCG
-65 AGGNALGFIMDY
+65 AGGNALGFVMDY

-93 GIDLPAEDVDSAPQV
+93 GMELPAEEADATPQI

-116 SMERATK
+116 SMEKATR
-123 LYEGFLRQHKDR
+123 LYESLLRKHPTR

-142 KRRGLSGEIARDF
+142 KQRGLSGEIARDF

-166 LMQTL
+166 LMTTL
-171 TDEVSVSN
+171 SSEEDIDH
-179 ALTAGLLIENDKGR
+179 ALTAGLLIENDSGR

-238 KSHELYGLHHVRKFA
+238 KSHELYGLHHIRKFA
-253 KNLNRIVVV
+253 KNLSRIVVV

-287 GKPHLELLFRRVEQ
+287 GKPHLEMLFRRVDQ

-308 DEAGRKAAFRGM
+308 DEAGRKAASRGM
-320 EASLPMME
+320 EAALPMME

-342 DPDTVV
+342 DPDSVV
-348 RSKGAKHLEHMFDTA
+348 RNKGSQYLEHLFDNA
-363 APLEQFLFEQM
+363 DPLETFLFDQM
-374 GEGIDLTTMDGKA
+374 AQGIDLDTMDGKA
-387 RLSKLVAPYINQ
+387 RLSKLVAPYIKL
-399 IPDGVYKTLLFK
+399 IPDGVFKTLLFK
-411 SLAERTDMDV
+411 SLATRTDMDV

-429 VQETPNHSEPNLQP
+429 IEK
-443 YSDMAPPP
+443 P
-451 VDDDYDGHSQ
+451 VTTDYDSSPGPEPGEIRSEADAPLDYPEGYEPPHDSENYYGAPVHWEPHS
-461 FENGPPSDYD
+461 
-471 ETTPYVDTGEAG
+471 A
-483 DRDFGFDSGFND
+483 
-495 GVLMRALGLIALHPP
+495 VLLRALGLLVLKPSSASAITDE
-510 AALLVADEMLPD
+510 LLPEQGGML
-522 SSDKAANLLREVV
+522 SNLLHDVV
-535 ALVRETPDMS
+535 KQVRETPDLS

-552 WTNTVEGDALSEAAA
+552 WMGTDEGELLSEAAA
-567 KEVIDTENEINEHL
+567 KEVIDDEQHISEHL
-581 VAILNKLSRDRR
+581 MAILNKLSRDRH
-593 VNLLR
+593 VTLLR
-598 TRAHELKSAPYTE
+598 KRAETLKSVAYTD

-618 ELVTLMTEMRQ
+618 ELVALTTEIRQ
-629 LSGRD
+629 LSGRN

>member
-15 RTDIVDVVDRRV
+15 RTDIVDVIDRRV

-52 NPEKQFFYCFGCG
+52 NPEKQFYYCFGCG

-77 ERMEFREA
+77 ERVEFREA

-93 GIDLPAEDVDSAPQV
+93 GIELPAEEADALPQI
-108 DHQKPLYE
+108 DHQKPLYKAMEDATRVYE
-116 SMERATK
+116 S
-123 LYEGFLRQHKDR
+123 LLRKHPTR

-142 KRRGLSGEIARDF
+142 KQRGVSGEIARDF

-166 LMQTL
+166 LMTTL
-171 TDEVSVSN
+171 SSEEDIGHAVTS
-179 ALTAGLLIENDKGR
+179 GLLIENDSGR

-217 GRVLGDG
+217 GRVLGEG

-238 KSHELYGLHHVRKFA
+238 KSHELYGLHHIRKFA
-253 KNLNRIVVV
+253 KNLSRIVVV

-287 GKPHLELLFRRVEQ
+287 GKPHLEMLFRRVDQ
-301 VVFCFDG
+301 VIFCFDG

-320 EASLPMME
+320 EAALPMME

-342 DPDTVV
+342 DPDSVV
-348 RSKGAKHLEHMFDTA
+348 RNKGPQHLEHLFDNA
-363 APLEQFLFEQM
+363 DPLETFLFDQM
-374 GEGIDLTTMDGKA
+374 SEGVDIQTMDGKA
-387 RLSKLVAPYINQ
+387 RLSKLVAPYINL
-399 IPDGVYKTLLFK
+399 IPDGVFKTLLFK
-411 SLAERTDMDV
+411 ALADRTDMDV

-429 VQETPNHSEPNLQP
+429 IEKVASAAN
-443 YSDMAPPP
+443 
-451 VDDDYDGHSQ
+451 
-461 FENGPPSDYD
+461 
-471 ETTPYVDTGEAG
+471 ETTPTAETDEGLSDSDTPVNYPDGY
-483 DRDFGFDSGFND
+483 DSLAESAYKPGASAKMEPNSTA
-495 GVLMRALGLIALHPP
+495 LLRALGLIVLKPSAASAITDELLPEQSGILSSLLHNI
-510 AALLVADEMLPD
+510 V
-522 SSDKAANLLREVV
+522 RQ
-535 ALVRETPDMS
+535 VRETPELS
-545 TAALLGY
+545 TPALLGY
-552 WTNTVEGDALSEAAA
+552 WMGTDEGELLSEAAA
-567 KEVIDTENEINEHL
+567 KEVMDDEQHINEHL
-581 VAILNKLSRDRR
+581 AAILNKLSRDRH
-593 VNLLR
+593 VTLLR
-598 TRAHELKSAPYTE
+598 KRAETLKSVAYTD

-618 ELVTLMTEMRQ
+618 ELVALTTEIRQ
-629 LSGRD
+629 LSGRN

>member
-52 NPEKQFFYCFGCG
+52 NPEKQFYYCFGCG

-93 GIDLPAEDVDSAPQV
+93 GIDLPAEEIDNAPQV

-135 GRVVDYL
+135 GRVVEYL
-142 KRRGLSGEIARDF
+142 KSRGLSGEIARDF

-171 TDEVSVSN
+171 TDEDSVGH

-238 KSHELYGLHHVRKFA
+238 KSHELYGLHHIRKFA
-253 KNLNRIVVV
+253 KNLSRIVVV

-320 EASLPMME
+320 EAALPMME

-348 RSKGAKHLEHMFDTA
+348 RSKGAQHLEHMFDTA

-374 GEGIDLTTMDGKA
+374 GTGIDLTTMDGKA

-429 VQETPNHSEPNLQP
+429 VQETPNNAEPASQP
-443 YSDMAPPP
+443 YTDVASPP
-451 VDDDYDGHSQ
+451 DEDEYGQ
-461 FENGPPSDYD
+461 FGGVPPSDYD
-471 ETTPYVDTGEAG
+471 DAGPYAAMTGVA
-483 DRDFGFDSGFND
+483 DIDSGFDTGFSD

-522 SSDKAANLLREVV
+522 GSDRTANLLREVV
-535 ALVRETPDMS
+535 TLVRETPDMS

-552 WTNTVEGDALSEAAA
+552 WTNTDEGEALSAAAA
-567 KEVIDTENEINEHL
+567 KEVIDDENEINEHL

-598 TRAHELKSAPYTE
+598 TRAHELKSVPYTE
-611 LSNEQKR
+611 LNNEQKR
-618 ELVTLMTEMRQ
+618 ELVSLTTEIRQ

>member
-52 NPEKQFFYCFGCG
+52 NPEKQFYYCFGCG
-65 AGGNALGFIMDY
+65 AGGNALGFLMDY

-93 GIDLPAEDVDSAPQV
+93 GMEMPAEKADATPQT

-116 SMERATK
+116 SMEKATR
-123 LYEGFLRQHKDR
+123 LYESLLRKHPTR

-142 KRRGLSGEIARDF
+142 KQRGLSGEIARDF

-166 LMQTL
+166 LMSTL
-171 TDEVSVSN
+171 SSEEDIEH
-179 ALTAGLLIENDKGR
+179 ALTAGLLIENDSGR

-238 KSHELYGLHHVRKFA
+238 KSHELYGLHHIRKFA
-253 KNLNRIVVV
+253 KNLSRIVVV

-287 GKPHLELLFRRVEQ
+287 GKPHLEMLFRRVDQ

-320 EASLPMME
+320 EAALPMME

-342 DPDTVV
+342 DPDSVV
-348 RSKGAKHLEHMFDTA
+348 RNKGSQHLEHLFDNA
-363 APLEQFLFEQM
+363 DPLETFLFDQM
-374 GEGIDLTTMDGKA
+374 AQEIDLETMDGKA
-387 RLSKLVAPYINQ
+387 RLSKLVAPYINL
-399 IPDGVYKTLLFK
+399 IPDGVFKTLLFK
-411 SLAERTDMDV
+411 ALATRTDMDV

-429 VQETPNHSEPNLQP
+429 IEK
-443 YSDMAPPP
+443 AAAA
-451 VDDDYDGHSQ
+451 DYDTAPDKEPGEKQSEADAP
-461 FENGPPSDYD
+461 FDYPEGYEPLPDSENHYGA
-471 ETTPYVDTGEAG
+471 TTHLEPQSA
-483 DRDFGFDSGFND
+483 
-495 GVLMRALGLIALHPP
+495 VLLRALGLIVLKPSSAS
-510 AALLVADEMLPD
+510 AITDELLPEQGGML
-522 SSDKAANLLREVV
+522 SNLLHDLVKQ
-535 ALVRETPDMS
+535 VRETPDLS

-552 WTNTVEGDALSEAAA
+552 WMGTDEGELLSEAAA
-567 KEVIDTENEINEHL
+567 KEVIDDEQHISEHL
-581 VAILNKLSRDRR
+581 MAILNKLSRDRH
-593 VNLLR
+593 VTLLR
-598 TRAHELKSAPYTE
+598 KRAATLKSVAYTD

-618 ELVTLMTEMRQ
+618 ELVALTTEIRQ
-629 LSGRD
+629 LSGRN

>member
-52 NPEKQFFYCFGCG
+52 NPEKQFYYCFGCG

-93 GIDLPAEDVDSAPQV
+93 GIELPPEEADAAPQV

-116 SMERATK
+116 AMEKATRV
-123 LYEGFLRQHKDR
+123 YESQLRKHPSR

-142 KRRGLSGEIARDF
+142 KQRGLSGEIARDF

-166 LMQTL
+166 LMTTL
-171 TDEVSVSN
+171 SSEEEIGQ
-179 ALTAGLLIENDKGR
+179 ALTAGLLIENDSGR

-238 KSHELYGLHHVRKFA
+238 KSHELYGLHHIRKFA
-253 KNLNRIVVV
+253 KNLSRIVVV

-287 GKPHLELLFRRVEQ
+287 GKPHLEMLFRRVDH

-320 EASLPMME
+320 EAALPMME

-342 DPDTVV
+342 DPDSVV
-348 RSKGAKHLEHMFDTA
+348 RNKGSQHLEHLFDNA
-363 APLEQFLFEQM
+363 DPLETFLFDQM
-374 GEGIDLTTMDGKA
+374 AQGIDLNTMDGKA
-387 RLSKLVAPYINQ
+387 RLSKLVAPYINL
-399 IPDGVYKTLLFK
+399 IPDGVFKTLLFK
-411 SLAERTDMDV
+411 ALADRTDMDV
-421 ESLRRLRE
+421 DSLRRLRE
-429 VQETPNHSEPNLQP
+429 IEKSVSAEYESTPAADPSEGLSESDAPFDYPDGYEAMGGNAHLQGTPLQIEPNRSAL
-443 YSDMAPPP
+443 S
-451 VDDDYDGHSQ
+451 
-461 FENGPPSDYD
+461 
-471 ETTPYVDTGEAG
+471 
-483 DRDFGFDSGFND
+483 
-495 GVLMRALGLIALHPP
+495 RALGLIVLKPS
-510 AALLVADEMLPD
+510 AASAITDDLLPD
-522 SSDKAANLLREVV
+522 QGGTLINLLHEVV
-535 ALVRETPDMS
+535 RQVRETPELS

-552 WTNTVEGDALSEAAA
+552 WMGTDEGELLSEAAA
-567 KEVIDTENEINEHL
+567 KEVIDDEQHISEHL
-581 VAILNKLSRDRR
+581 MAILNKLSRDRHIT
-593 VNLLR
+593 LLR
-598 TRAHELKSAPYTE
+598 KRAETLKSVAYTD

-618 ELVTLMTEMRQ
+618 ELVSLTTEIRK
-629 LSGRD
+629 LSGRN

>member
-52 NPEKQFFYCFGCG
+52 NPEKQFYYCFGCG
-65 AGGNALGFIMDY
+65 AGGNALGFVMDY
-77 ERMEFREA
+77 ERIEFREA
-85 IESLAQAA
+85 IELLAHAA
-93 GIDLPAEDVDSAPQV
+93 GIEMPAEEIDAPQV

-116 SMERATK
+116 AMERATK

-142 KRRGLSGEIARDF
+142 KRRGLSGEVARDF

-166 LMQTL
+166 FMQTL
-171 TDEVSVSN
+171 SGEESIGHAV
-179 ALTAGLLIENDKGR
+179 TAGLIIENDKGR

-238 KSHELYGLHHVRKFA
+238 KSHELYGLHHIRKFA
-253 KNLNRIVVV
+253 KNLSRIVVV

-320 EASLPMME
+320 EAALPMME

-348 RSKGAKHLEHMFDTA
+348 RSKGAQHLEHMFDTA
-363 APLEQFLFEQM
+363 APLEQFVFEQM
-374 GEGIDLTTMDGKA
+374 SGDIDLTTMDGKA

-429 VQETPNHSEPNLQP
+429 VQEVSSSSMTDPHSYNEIEPQP
-443 YSDMAPPP
+443 
-451 VDDDYDGHSQ
+451 DDYHQ
-461 FENGPPSDYD
+461 FESDSAGNYD
-471 ETTPYVDTGEAG
+471 DIDPHTGTANTPRMET
-483 DRDFGFDSGFND
+483 GFDDS
-495 GVLMRALGLIALHPP
+495 VLMRALGLIALHPP
-510 AALLVADEMLPD
+510 AALLVADEMLPE
-522 SSDKAANLLREVV
+522 SSDRTGNLLREVV
-535 ALVRETPDMS
+535 ALVKETPDMS

-552 WTNTVEGDALSEAAA
+552 WTNTDEGEALSAAAA

-598 TRAHELKSAPYTE
+598 TRAHELKSVSYTD
-611 LSNEQKR
+611 LTSEQKR
-618 ELVTLMTEMRQ
+618 ELVSLTAEIRQ

>member
-52 NPEKQFFYCFGCG
+52 NPEKQFYYCFGCG
-65 AGGNALGFIMDY
+65 AGGNALGFVMDY

-93 GIDLPAEDVDSAPQV
+93 GIDLPPEEADAAPQV

-116 SMERATK
+116 AMEKATRV
-123 LYEGFLRQHKDR
+123 YESQLRKHPSR

-142 KRRGLSGEIARDF
+142 KQRGLSGEIARDF

-166 LMQTL
+166 LMTTL
-171 TDEVSVSN
+171 SSEEEIGQ
-179 ALTAGLLIENDKGR
+179 ALTAGLLIENDSGR

-238 KSHELYGLHHVRKFA
+238 KSHELYGLHHIRKFA
-253 KNLNRIVVV
+253 KNLSRIVVV

-287 GKPHLELLFRRVEQ
+287 GKPHLEMLFRRVDH

-320 EASLPMME
+320 EAALPMME

-342 DPDTVV
+342 DPDSVV
-348 RSKGAKHLEHMFDTA
+348 RNKGSQHLEHLFDNA
-363 APLEQFLFEQM
+363 DPLETFLFDQM
-374 GEGIDLTTMDGKA
+374 AQGIDLNTMDGKA
-387 RLSKLVAPYINQ
+387 RLSKLVAPYINL
-399 IPDGVYKTLLFK
+399 IPDGVFKTLLFK
-411 SLAERTDMDV
+411 SLADRTDMDV
-421 ESLRRLRE
+421 DSLRRLRE
-429 VQETPNHSEPNLQP
+429 IEKSVSAEYESTPASDPSEGLSESDAPFDYPDGYEAIGGNAYLQGTPLQIEPNRSAL
-443 YSDMAPPP
+443 S
-451 VDDDYDGHSQ
+451 
-461 FENGPPSDYD
+461 
-471 ETTPYVDTGEAG
+471 
-483 DRDFGFDSGFND
+483 
-495 GVLMRALGLIALHPP
+495 RALGLIVLKPS
-510 AALLVADEMLPD
+510 AASAITDDLLPD
-522 SSDKAANLLREVV
+522 QGGTLINLLHEVV
-535 ALVRETPDMS
+535 RQVRETPELS

-552 WTNTVEGDALSEAAA
+552 WMGTDEGELLSEAAA
-567 KEVIDTENEINEHL
+567 KEVIDDEQHISEHL
-581 VAILNKLSRDRR
+581 MAILNKLSRDRH
-593 VNLLR
+593 VTLLR
-598 TRAHELKSAPYTE
+598 KRAETLKSVAYTD

-618 ELVTLMTEMRQ
+618 ELVSLTTEIRK
-629 LSGRD
+629 LSGRN